1 MITRDAGMAVDLLRV
16 HRILSTLLE
25 TKGITVT
32 RYIEGRGNTQKTTEL
47 LLEAGEQELL
57 RTWED
62 PMDKQCKQDS
72 KDSIRRTIVEHD
84 KVFRQ
89 QVHELH
95 RLYHVQKTLM
105 AECDSH
111 RYQPRAEGTHE
122 VVQGSRSN
130 LKCSPST
137 SGTNQSALLG
147 NAQYPA
153 PQQVHE
159 DLSLHECK
167 PVNCLSLFG
176 EENSAAKERFHGENH
191 KSVED
196 ESWSAAVESDL
207 DLRLSIGPS
216 SHSPETPRWLF
227 SGSRER
233 NPSGQH
239 R

>member
-1 MITRDAGMAVDLLRV
+1 
-16 HRILSTLLE
+16 
-25 TKGITVT
+25 
-32 RYIEGRGNTQKTTEL
+32 
-47 LLEAGEQELL
+47 
-57 RTWED
+57 
-62 PMDKQCKQDS
+62 
-72 KDSIRRTIVEHD
+72 
-84 KVFRQ
+84 
-89 QVHELH
+89 VHELH
-95 RLYHVQKTLM
+95 RLYHVHKTLM

-137 SGTNQSALLG
+137 LRTNQSALLG

-207 DLRLSIGPS
+207 DLKLSIGPS

-227 SGSRER
+227 SGSMER

>member
-1 MITRDAGMAVDLLRV
+1 MYEQVQTYIETPENEDSKIISEQNDYFPTLLAYTNSNLNIHLRVGESKEPSEEGESEHPCMAVDLLRV

-25 TKGITVT
+25 TKWITAT
-32 RYIEGRGNTQKTTEL
+32 SYIEGRGNTQKTTEL
-47 LLEAGEQELL
+47 LLE
-57 RTWED
+57 
-62 PMDKQCKQDS
+62 CKQDS
-72 KDSIRRTIVEHD
+72 KDSIRRTIMEHD

-105 AECDSH
+105 VECDSH
-111 RYQPRAEGTHE
+111 RYQSRAEGTHK

-159 DLSLHECK
+159 DFSLHECK
-167 PVNCLSLFG
+167 PVNCLNLF
-176 EENSAAKERFHGENH
+176 
-191 KSVED
+191 
-196 ESWSAAVESDL
+196 
-207 DLRLSIGPS
+207 
-216 SHSPETPRWLF
+216 
-227 SGSRER
+227 
-233 NPSGQH
+233 
-239 R
+239 

>member
-1 MITRDAGMAVDLLRV
+1 L
-16 HRILSTLLE
+16 H
-25 TKGITVT
+25 
-32 RYIEGRGNTQKTTEL
+32 
-47 LLEAGEQELL
+47 
-57 RTWED
+57 
-62 PMDKQCKQDS
+62 
-72 KDSIRRTIVEHD
+72 
-84 KVFRQ
+84 

-95 RLYHVQKTLM
+95 RLYHVHKTLM

-130 LKCSPST
+130 LNCSPST
-137 SGTNQSALLG
+137 LRTNQSALLG

-207 DLRLSIGPS
+207 DLKLSIGPS